1 MFICHVFINLS
12 HVMVMVL
19 RILGTRS
26 DDDLDWQCVD
36 QQTIAGDEHPEKD
49 NSTEKK
55 KWSFL
60 LAKAKIFLHLV
71 LTLYFDMKS
80 YYWD

>member
-19 RILGTRS
+19 RILGIRS

-49 NSTEKK
+49 NSTEKIK
-55 KWSFL
+55 VELSARKSQD
-60 LAKAKIFLHLV
+60 I
-71 LTLYFDMKS
+71 LTLSFDTLF
-80 YYWD
+80 

>member
-49 NSTEKK
+49 NSTEKVK
-55 KWSFL
+55 VELSARKSQN
-60 LAKAKIFLHLV
+60 I
-71 LTLYFDMKS
+71 LTLSFDTLF
-80 YYWD
+80 